1 MAHVVSEVFVSYS
14 LLVLA
19 GTDAD
24 VSQRRIEAVIEAL
37 LYGVIAP
44 VTAEAEPKG

>member
-1 MAHVVSEVFVSYS
+1 

-44 VTAEAEPKG
+44 VTAEA